1 MPLDEKVLVIPTE
14 RFRAAGYFHGF
25 RAATDTYRAAI
36 LNPASFEFRPRYE
49 VETDPSF
56 KQLIPYIVLKCG
68 QSLFHYRRGAAG
80 TEKRLES
87 LRSVGIG
94 GHISEADALG
104 AAVKPGFA
112 GCQVAGD
119 RGIDPYQTGMMR
131 ELTEEVSLDCA
142 FTERCIGFIND
153 DRTPVGSVHL
163 GVVHIFELESPS
175 AHSREDALADAGFA
189 KWNELLRFAEQFET
203 WSQFV
208 LDYFH
213 QEAERRTSGGS
224 D

>member
-14 RFRAAGYFHGF
+14 RFRAAGHFHGLL
-25 RAATDTYRAAI
+25 AATDAYRDAI
-36 LNPASFEFRPRYE
+36 LDPSAFSFRPRYE

-68 QSLFHYRRGAAG
+68 DLLFHYRRGSAG
-80 TEKRLES
+80 TEKRLEA

-94 GHISEADALG
+94 GHISEADA
-104 AAVKPGFA
+104 A
-112 GCQVAGD
+112 G
-119 RGIDPYQTGMMR
+119 GIDPYHTGMMR
-131 ELTEEVSLDCA
+131 ELTEEVELGCG
-142 FTERCIGFIND
+142 FTQRCIGFIND

-163 GVVHIFELESPS
+163 GVVHVFELESP
-175 AHSREDALADAGFA
+175 AAKSREDALAESGFA

-208 LDYFH
+208 LGYF
-213 QEAERRTSGGS
+213 QQAAAK
-224 D
+224 